1 MKRIL
6 PTIGLTAAGVAT
18 ILNFN
23 TRTASSISL
32 SGSATVVS
40 SAAGQGPD
48 TNGSG
53 VSGPTTS
60 APPATTAAA
69 DPAAAERAQIM
80 SQLPDWVIQRID
92 EQFPDGISLDLLEQ
106 VAFQLGIPF
115 DSATGSNGDTSGGSS
130 SNSANT
136 APAPTTTLSATAQ
149 VIDGPAANTPFGP
162 YQVEVTIDG
171 GQIVNVVFIRTPRDG
186 QSQAIQRYAI
196 PRLLQQTLDNQSG
209 EVNFI
214 SGATY
219 TSYAYQQSLQAA
231 LDAAGF

>member
-6 PTIGLTAAGVAT
+6 PTLGFTVAGVAT

-23 TRTASSISL
+23 TRSASSISL

-40 SAAGQGPD
+40 SVSGQAADGSS
-48 TNGSG
+48 GSG
-53 VSGPTTS
+53 AIAPTTTTT
-60 APPATTAAA
+60 APATS
-69 DPAAAERAQIM
+69 PATAEREQIM
-80 SQLPDWVIQRID
+80 SQLPDWVIERID
-92 EQFPDGISLDLLEQ
+92 EQFPEGISLDLLEQ
-106 VAFQLGIPF
+106 VAFQLGVPF
-115 DSATGSNGDTSGGSS
+115 DSATGGSS
-130 SNSANT
+130 DRSPNGSNSGSSD
-136 APAPTTTLSATAQ
+136 APPTTTTTLSDTAQ

-171 GQIVNVVFIRTPRDG
+171 GKIVNVVFIRTPRDG
-186 QSQAIQRYAI
+186 QSMAIQRYAI
-196 PRLLQQTLDNQSG
+196 PRLLQQTLENQSG
-209 EVNFI
+209 EIDFV